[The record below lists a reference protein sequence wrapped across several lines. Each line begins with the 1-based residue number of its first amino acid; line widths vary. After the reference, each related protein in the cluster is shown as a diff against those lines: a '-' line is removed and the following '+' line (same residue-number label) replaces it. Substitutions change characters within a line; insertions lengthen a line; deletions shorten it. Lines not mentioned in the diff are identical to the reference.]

1 MNTTASS
8 CVCVWLFLRFTAA
21 QALQAGNALVGIK
34 TYDIRMNPAYE
45 EAFYT
50 VE

>member
-1 MNTTASS
+1 MQKVVLPF
-8 CVCVWLFLRFTAA
+8 CFPLIV
-21 QALQAGNALVGIK
+21 QALQGANGNMLVGLK